1 MNTFKYLK
9 FSQPAG
15 TFYMLSMPARFVSK
29 IMDVKERNELGDGT
43 QREDSKSRIKEI
55 TNYCDDPDATFPT
68 PVILAIDSENITYN
82 DDGTVTIADK
92 EKIAD
97 VLDGQHRIKGLF
109 LSKNIDKFELPVVFV
124 EDATEEQK
132 AYIFSIINSKQTRV
146 SPSLIYDLFA
156 VMKKRSPQ
164 KTCHEIAR
172 SLNKLEGSPFH
183 NRLKMLG
190 KGGGENA
197 SLSQGTFVKRLVT
210 LITKNPDDYLIK
222 IKNCDELPKE
232 DLPFNDYF
240 IENKDEVI
248 FKVTLNLFSAVSKV
262 FQNEWNNPDK
272 SILSKGIGYGA
283 IIKAFPTIYAKG
295 KSVGDLSESY
305 FESIFLKFKNILE
318 SENLELTSEYFSSNE
333 VGVTKLSSYIIKSVD

>member
-1 MNTFKYLK
+1 MSTFNYLK

-15 TFYMLSMPARFVSK
+15 VFFMLSMPARFVAK
-29 IMDVKERNELGDGT
+29 IMDVKERNEEGKGT
-43 QREDSKSRIKEI
+43 QRGDSIQRIKEI
-55 TNYCDDPDATFPT
+55 ENYCNDPDATFPT
-68 PVILAIDSENITYN
+68 PVILAIQSQHLTYN
-82 DDGTVTIADK
+82 KEGTVTIADK

-97 VLDGQHRIKGLF
+97 VLDGQHRIKGLSR
-109 LSKNIDKFELPVVFV
+109 SKNIDKFELPVVIV

-172 SLNKLEGSPFH
+172 TLNKLESSPFH

-197 SLSQGTFVKRLVT
+197 SLSQGTFVKQLVT
-210 LITKNPDDYLIK
+210 LITKKPDDYLIK
-222 IKNCDELPKE
+222 IKNGDELPQE
-232 DLPFNDYF
+232 NLPFNEYF
-240 IENKDEVI
+240 IADKDEVI
-248 FKVTLNLFSAVSKV
+248 FKITLNLFNAVASV
-262 FQNEWNNPDK
+262 FEEEWNNPDK

-283 IIKAFPTIYAKG
+283 IIKAFPAIYKKG
-295 KSVGDLSESY
+295 KEKGDLSEE
-305 FESIFLKFKNILE
+305 FFTNFFLSVKQSLK
-318 SENLELTSEYFSSNE
+318 SENVELTSTHFSSNE
-333 VGVTKLSSYIIKSVD
+333 TGVTKLSNYLLKAL